1 MKSAVYHRRVD
12 KYKLELLKNRFEMKD
27 LVELSKIRCDPIKH
41 LNEQV
46 QCKKIVE
53 RMKIV
58 AHKRIQINREFM
70 MYEMEWCDDD
80 IVVDEHTMNQL

>member
-1 MKSAVYHRRVD
+1 
-12 KYKLELLKNRFEMKD
+12 
-27 LVELSKIRCDPIKH
+27 
-41 LNEQV
+41 V

-80 IVVDEHTMNQL
+80 IVVDEHTLNQLATPKDTRVGNPKKS